1 MRSTRAYRAAGI
13 TLGVGLGGFVDGIV
27 LHQILHW
34 HSMGSARL
42 APTTLEALQQNMVW
56 DGLFHAGV
64 WVIALFG
71 VYQLLAAGRR
81 GERMPTS
88 RAFTGQLLL
97 GWGEFNLVEGAVSH
111 HLLQLH
117 HVRDLPAHVPL
128 FDWIFLA
135 VGGAGFILLGWWLSR
150 ARARG
155 RG

>member
-1 MRSTRAYRAAGI
+1 MRSARAYRAAGI

-34 HSMGSARL
+34 HNMGSARL
-42 APTTLEALQQNMVW
+42 APTTLETLKQNMVW

-64 WVIALFG
+64 WIIALGG
-71 VYQLLAAGRR
+71 VYQLLAAARR
-81 GERMPTS
+81 GERMPS
-88 RAFTGQLLL
+88 ARAFTGQLLL
-97 GWGEFNLVEGAVSH
+97 GWGGFNLVEGAVDH
-111 HLLQLH
+111 HILQLH
-117 HVRDLPAHVPL
+117 HVRDLPAHVPV

-135 VGGAGFILLGWWLSR
+135 VAGAGFMLFGWWLSR